1 MWTSIAQTIIFLNK
15 LLITVLN
22 KQTDKRTNKQTNQTL
37 YSSRSSWVSYFRTE
51 ENRRRRRK
59 RRATFS
65 EQIIGSNILF
75 VLLCIYL
82 SFFSSSLICLRYIF
96 IHHYCICKCINKRF
110 IVESSVTAF
119 LKNTINDETELCHIK
134 KMEIWLRQV
143 TNR

>member
-1 MWTSIAQTIIFLNK
+1 MDIHCANDYFLNK

-22 KQTDKRTNKQTNQTL
+22 KQTDKRTNIKPNTVFFQVQL
-37 YSSRSSWVSYFRTE
+37 GSSYFRTE
-51 ENRRRRRK
+51 ERRK

-65 EQIIGSNILF
+65 EQIIVSNILF
-75 VLLCIYL
+75 VLLCIYLSFFL

-119 LKNTINDETELCHIK
+119 YIK
-134 KMEIWLRQV
+134 KILMTKLNCVILKKKEIWLRQV
-143 TNR
+143 TSR